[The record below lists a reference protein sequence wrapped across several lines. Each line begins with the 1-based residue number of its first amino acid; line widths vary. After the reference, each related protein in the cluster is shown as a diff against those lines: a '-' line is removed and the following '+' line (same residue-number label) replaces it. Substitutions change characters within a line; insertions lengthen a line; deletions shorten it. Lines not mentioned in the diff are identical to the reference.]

1 MQVHSCKHQLDP
13 REQLCG
19 SSGSQRHDTIFC
31 RDQAPR
37 PCLFKK
43 QDLQIDIVH
52 VQDLQIKKCTI
63 TGFRIF
69 QFIKFCPM
77 ILTSIACAR
86 SMSPFQESAQYLA
99 GREVPQQVLGSL
111 LSKAKVGDGSVVGLI
126 NLSPYDTWLEL
137 TAHEWVL
144 EHNGTCMP
152 TLSLSKSLSII
163 EYCQRSLALK
173 LLDDTWPS
181 SRV

>member
-1 MQVHSCKHQLDP
+1 
-13 REQLCG
+13 
-19 SSGSQRHDTIFC
+19 
-31 RDQAPR
+31 
-37 PCLFKK
+37 
-43 QDLQIDIVH
+43 
-52 VQDLQIKKCTI
+52 
-63 TGFRIF
+63 
-69 QFIKFCPM
+69 M

-181 SRV
+181 SRVWPNYSNFQMA